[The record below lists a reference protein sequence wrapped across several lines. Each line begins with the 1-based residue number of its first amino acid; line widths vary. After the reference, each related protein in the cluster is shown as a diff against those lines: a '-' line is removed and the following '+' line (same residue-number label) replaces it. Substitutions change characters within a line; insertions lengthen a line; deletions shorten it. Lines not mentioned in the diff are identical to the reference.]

1 MLAAE
6 NIQRQITIAVVV
18 TMEEP
23 AFLFAMQ
30 RQIGRIDID
39 NHLFRRLVMRFD
51 EHRHQ
56 QLIDTVF
63 PECDFLVPIRHAVAE
78 FHPIQSALARQRS
91 AEIFPAGQHT
101 EQRIQSQI
109 LSVDFDA
116 PAIRGHQAVDHA
128 Q

>member
-23 AFLFAMQ
+23 ALLFSMQ
-30 RQIGRIDID
+30 RQIGGIDID

-56 QLIDTVF
+56 QLIETVF

-78 FHPIQSALARQRS
+78 FHPIQVLLPAKGLFRS
-91 AEIFPAGQHT
+91 FRPDKTPNSGSS
-101 EQRIQSQI
+101 RRS
-109 LSVDFDA
+109 SWSF
-116 PAIRGHQAVDHA
+116 
-128 Q
+128 